1 MTMAVL
7 SLSLLLGIPAAYGTQ
22 VKSTGNTIELFTNN
36 PVCVQNSCINPM
48 HPGLDDL
55 PRLEKLVWQCSKTGE
70 VKQYLDF
77 CKGSFDHD
85 PSIPSPPN
93 SSTALDVLVKAQDDA
108 AATMFFYHL
117 SGLGYEAWEYKTK
130 AARTENPCVQS
141 VWKMVCYTYFPKNQ
155 AGCTPGAQTPYLR
168 PCKNGCENYL
178 AACQVECCDDSAQC
192 VFEYDAKMGGGAMM
206 KQTGYVDENG
216 PSAICT
222 GGSSRSGVP
231 MALLLALFG
240 FQLATSGPEPSQS
253 SGETSVAARSSRR
266 ASSGGLPNWVLMVV
280 LAVCTVSLQG
290 CSIAVP
296 SHKKPN
302 WRAKSDYLVK
312 YEYVPPGQLAT
323 DASLNSCNAKVAS
336 GVLQCSGRGECI
348 PFSKLPLSMVT
359 SNHSVQHS
367 AFFCKCDSGWADP
380 ECRTKRK
387 SQITTYGLTI
397 FAGFLGAD
405 LFYLG
410 YFWTGL
416 FKLVI
421 TLCAAGLWSCFSGS
435 ALILGA
441 PSIAWWMYDIIRV
454 GSAPVYAS
462 DYRVNTDLPH
472 WVFMLSVM
480 LIFGTAGFLYSLE
493 SYVLFR
499 KKKRAEVLKLHEG
512 EEDRTLSSPQ
522 EMDGPRYRPRG
533 HSTFYGQ
540 HSYSGYG
547 ATLPMPLPNGG
558 APYVP

>member
-1 MTMAVL
+1 
-7 SLSLLLGIPAAYGTQ
+7 
-22 VKSTGNTIELFTNN
+22 
-36 PVCVQNSCINPM
+36 
-48 HPGLDDL
+48 
-55 PRLEKLVWQCSKTGE
+55 
-70 VKQYLDF
+70 
-77 CKGSFDHD
+77 
-85 PSIPSPPN
+85 
-93 SSTALDVLVKAQDDA
+93 
-108 AATMFFYHL
+108 
-117 SGLGYEAWEYKTK
+117 
-130 AARTENPCVQS
+130 
-141 VWKMVCYTYFPKNQ
+141 
-155 AGCTPGAQTPYLR
+155 
-168 PCKNGCENYL
+168 
-178 AACQVECCDDSAQC
+178 
-192 VFEYDAKMGGGAMM
+192 
-206 KQTGYVDENG
+206 
-216 PSAICT
+216 
-222 GGSSRSGVP
+222 
-231 MALLLALFG
+231 
-240 FQLATSGPEPSQS
+240 
-253 SGETSVAARSSRR
+253 
-266 ASSGGLPNWVLMVV
+266 
-280 LAVCTVSLQG
+280 
-290 CSIAVP
+290 
-296 SHKKPN
+296 
-302 WRAKSDYLVK
+302 
-312 YEYVPPGQLAT
+312 
-323 DASLNSCNAKVAS
+323 
-336 GVLQCSGRGECI
+336 
-348 PFSKLPLSMVT
+348 
-359 SNHSVQHS
+359 VQHS

-454 GSAPVYAS
+454 GAAPVYAS